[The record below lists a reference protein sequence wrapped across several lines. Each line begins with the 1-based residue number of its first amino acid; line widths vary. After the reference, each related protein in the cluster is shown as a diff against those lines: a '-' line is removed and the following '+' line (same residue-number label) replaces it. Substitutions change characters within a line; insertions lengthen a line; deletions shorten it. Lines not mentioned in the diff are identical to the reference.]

1 MFVLLPHDSEDM
13 FLLSLR
19 KHMLVGMLKI
29 IVKTPNALLIVH
41 VFIIKRIDYSILT
54 NEIATFDGFAVEI
67 NKSIFVKTL
76 LKNS

>member
-1 MFVLLPHDSEDM
+1 
-13 FLLSLR
+13 
-19 KHMLVGMLKI
+19 MLVGMLKI

-67 NKSIFVKTL
+67 FFFVKL
-76 LKNS
+76 YLKIRN